1 MVTSFFAQRALRL
14 LIEVMRSARMVTSRG
29 TVTASRIIIALVCS
43 TILLPGLATAHGN
56 VELDQDTCVRRVGG
70 NMVHFNAYQPQHAA
84 TAHYCTEIPG
94 EGDTFLVVDLVDP
107 GLRTMPVE
115 VRVVK
120 GIDESSDDH
129 TVAYWPPATHPD
141 GILRG
146 EALLTKGLYKVIIT
160 SEGLSPLS
168 YLLRVQQTDY
178 GSMARNAMGPLTI
191 LLILALIGY
200 ELSKSGRWNFWRRS
214 SHTSRI

>member
-1 MVTSFFAQRALRL
+1 MVTRFFAQRALRL

-29 TVTASRIIIALVCS
+29 TVTASRIIIAIVFL

-70 NMVHFNAYQPQHAA
+70 SMVHFNAYQPQHAA

-107 GLRTMPVE
+107 GLRTVPVG

-120 GIDESSDDH
+120 GIDESSDEQ
-129 TVAYWPPATHPD
+129 TVAYWPPTTHPD
-141 GILRG
+141 GVLRG
-146 EALLTKGLYKVIIT
+146 EATLTKGLYKVIIT
-160 SEGLSPLS
+160 SEGLSPSS
-168 YLLRVQQTDY
+168 YLLRVQQVDY
-178 GSMARNAMGPLTI
+178 GSLGRKAMGPITI

-200 ELSKSGRWNFWRRS
+200 ELSKSGRLRNWRMS
-214 SHTSRI
+214 GQS